1 MDMMSFIVVSCGLVL
16 PRTVLTGLDLFLFFF
31 LGVKN
36 DYTKLRMSLFK
47 AADRVVVCVSNAHK
61 CSAWVPV

>member
-1 MDMMSFIVVSCGLVL
+1 MDMMTFIVVSCGLGL
-16 PRTVLTGLDLFLFFF
+16 PRTVLIGLDPFFYCF

-36 DYTKLRMSLFK
+36 DYTKLRTSLFK

-61 CSAWVPV
+61 CSACVPV